1 MCFKPSS
8 QLIDR
13 EQILCQKKYASDEL
27 DNNVIAM
34 MEKTTVDTG
43 STIILVVV
51 LLAS

>member
-1 MCFKPSS
+1 MCFKLSS
-8 QLIDR
+8 QLVDR

-34 MEKTTVDTG
+34 MKKTTVNTG
-43 STIILVVV
+43 FTVIVVV

>member
-8 QLIDR
+8 QLVDR

-34 MEKTTVDTG
+34 REITTVDTD
-43 STIILVVV
+43 SIVILVVV